1 MNKIIISLAISCLLA
16 CGETTTELPKNI
28 VPTDKMVK
36 IMVDL
41 QLIEGIIAV
50 RDTKPEEV
58 NAYYQSIFDKYQISK
73 EILDRNIQYYSERP
87 EILEAI
93 YQEVITELSK
103 KQAKVENE
111 TPPNN

>member
-1 MNKIIISLAISCLLA
+1 MNKIITSFVITCMLSCT
-16 CGETTTELPKNI
+16 ETTTELSKDI
-28 VPTDKMVK
+28 VPEDKMVE

-50 RDTKPEEV
+50 RDTDPEEV
-58 NAYYQSIFDKYQISK
+58 NAYYQSIFDKYQINR
-73 EILDRNIQYYSERP
+73 EVLDKNIQHYSEHP
-87 EILEAI
+87 EILESI

-111 TPPNN
+111 AQ